1 MKEKLMKLSTPWKLA
16 ILAGLLGFIAL
27 IIGDPANKNVIDVN
41 AKEMALSTIKN
52 QDRIDVMTLADW
64 LIKENADY
72 TLVDLRSEKEF
83 GEYNIPT
90 SVNIPIESILNSDLM
105 RNQKILLYGNDDVA
119 SAQAWFILK
128 SSNYKAV
135 YILNGGINAWKN
147 EILFPKL
154 DAAATAEQ
162 TSAFEKVKQVSL
174 HFGGT
179 PQIIS
184 GGTATTVAAQT
195 TVAPTMP
202 KLTAPAGKVGGGAKK
217 KKEGC

>member
-52 QDRIDVMTLADW
+52 QDRIDAMTLADW

-83 GEYNIPT
+83 GEYNIPSSINI
-90 SVNIPIESILNSDLM
+90 SVENLLDSDLM

-154 DAAATAEQ
+154 DASATAEQ
-162 TSAFEKVKQVSL
+162 TAAFEKVKQVSL

-179 PQIIS
+179 PQIVS

-195 TVAPTMP
+195 TAAPTMP

>member
-16 ILAGLLGFIAL
+16 ILAGILGFIAL
-27 IIGDPANKNVIDVN
+27 LIGNPSNKNVIDVN
-41 AKEMALSTIKN
+41 AKEMALATVKN
-52 QDRIDVMTLADW
+52 QDRIDAMILADW

-72 TLVDLRSEKEF
+72 TLVDLRTEKEF
-83 GEYNIPT
+83 SEYSIPN
-90 SVNIPIESILNSDLM
+90 SVNIPIESLLTSDLM

-135 YILNGGINAWKN
+135 YILKGGMNAWKN

-162 TSAFEKVKQVSL
+162 TAAFEKVKQVSL

-179 PQIIS
+179 PQIVS

-195 TVAPTMP
+195 ITAPTMP
-202 KLTAPAGKVGGGAKK
+202 KLTAPAGKIGGAKK

>member
-1 MKEKLMKLSTPWKLA
+1 MKELIMKLSTPWKLA
-16 ILAGLLGFIAL
+16 ILAGLLGFFAL
-27 IIGDPANKNVIDVN
+27 IIGNPANKNVIDVN
-41 AKEMALSTIKN
+41 AKEMALATVKN

-72 TLVDLRSEKEF
+72 TLVDLRMEKEY

-90 SVNIPIESILNSDLM
+90 SVNIPIESLLNSDLM
-105 RNQKILLYGNDDVA
+105 RNQKILLYGNDDVVA
-119 SAQAWFILK
+119 AQAWFILK
-128 SSNYKAV
+128 SANYKAV
-135 YILNGGINAWKN
+135 YLLNGGMNAWKN

-154 DAAATAEQ
+154 DASATAEQ
-162 TSAFEKVKQVSL
+162 TAAFEKAKQVSL

-179 PQIIS
+179 PQIVS
-184 GGTATTVAAQT
+184 GGTATTVAAS
-195 TVAPTMP
+195 PTATQALP

>member
-1 MKEKLMKLSTPWKLA
+1 MKQMIMKLSTPWKLA

-27 IIGDPANKNVIDVN
+27 LIGDPANKNVIDVN

-72 TLVDLRSEKEF
+72 TLVDLRTEKEF
-83 GEYNIPT
+83 SEYSIPN
-90 SVNIPIESILNSDLM
+90 SVNIPIESLLTSDLM
-105 RNQKILLYGNDDVA
+105 RNQKILLYGNDDVT

-135 YILNGGINAWKN
+135 YILNGGMNAWKN

-154 DAAATAEQ
+154 EAAATAEQ
-162 TSAFEKVKQVSL
+162 TAAFEKVKQVSL
-174 HFGGT
+174 YFGGT
-179 PQIIS
+179 PQIVS

-195 TVAPTMP
+195 ASAPTMP

>member
-1 MKEKLMKLSTPWKLA
+1 MKEKFMKLSTPWKLA

-27 IIGDPANKNVIDVN
+27 LIGNPTNKNVIDVN
-41 AKEMALSTIKN
+41 AKEMALATVKN

-83 GEYNIPT
+83 GEYNIPG
-90 SVNIPIESILNSDLM
+90 SVNIPVGDVLSSELT
-105 RNQKILLYGNDDVA
+105 RNQKVLLYGNDDVT

-128 SSNYKAV
+128 SANYKAV
-135 YILNGGINAWKN
+135 YILNGGMNAWKN

-154 DAAATAEQ
+154 DAAATPEQ
-162 TSAFEKVKQVSL
+162 TAAFEKVKQVSL

-179 PQIIS
+179 PQIVS
-184 GGTATTVAAQT
+184 GGTATTVAASPT
-195 TVAPTMP
+195 AAPTMP

>member
-1 MKEKLMKLSTPWKLA
+1 MKEKLIKLSTPWKLA
-16 ILAGLLGFIAL
+16 ILAGILGFIAL
-27 IIGDPANKNVIDVN
+27 LIGNPSNKNVIDVN
-41 AKEMALSTIKN
+41 AKEMALATVKN
-52 QDRIDVMTLADW
+52 QDRIDAMILADW

-72 TLVDLRSEKEF
+72 TLVDLRTEKEF
-83 GEYNIPT
+83 SEYSIPN
-90 SVNIPIESILNSDLM
+90 SVNIPIVSLLNSDLI

-135 YILNGGINAWKN
+135 YILKGGMNAWKN

-162 TSAFEKVKQVSL
+162 TAAFEKVKQVSL

-179 PQIIS
+179 PQIVS

-195 TVAPTMP
+195 ITAPTMP
-202 KLTAPAGKVGGGAKK
+202 KLTAPAGKIGGAKK